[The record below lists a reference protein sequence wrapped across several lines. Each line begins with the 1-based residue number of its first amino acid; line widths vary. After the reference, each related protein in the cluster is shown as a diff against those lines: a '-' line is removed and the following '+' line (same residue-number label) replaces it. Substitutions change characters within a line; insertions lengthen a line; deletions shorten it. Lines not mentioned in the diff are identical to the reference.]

1 MHPLCPAQQ
10 VTFDA
15 LQHSLTLNPIGV
27 LEGRGGSGRTEVLR
41 ALCEAHKGV
50 WLPLSD
56 LVVEMRLANPLA
68 LEETFERLVSS
79 ALERHPAVFLDDIE
93 GLLGVVDGCGSYPR
107 SNWINGVVV
116 RLCDIA
122 EQTAKKL
129 VFCGGAPWT
138 VRARGYSQYIPEF
151 SAADYEFIARRYLP
165 AATADRLNFAQ
176 LKRYATHLVARELRS
191 ACEWLAGDADLTT
204 EGFIEYLRTQGLSSN
219 VHLSDVRQ
227 VRLQDLQGMDELIS
241 SLETHVVLPL
251 ENDALATEYGL
262 RPKRGVLLLGPP
274 GTGKTT
280 IGRALAHRLQSKFFR
295 IDGTF
300 IPGTSDFYWKIES
313 VFRQARDNAPAVVFI
328 DDCDAMFQSGQELG
342 LYRYLLTML
351 DGLESEGCKDVCVIF
366 TAMELADLPPA
377 LLRSG
382 RIELWLETCLP
393 DAAARAR
400 ILAAKLTGIPSDLG
414 DVNITR
420 LVEATEGF
428 TGADLDPVAADGK
441 KLFVA
446 EKLRGTSG
454 RPTTEYFLEAARE
467 VRRNKLRYAAAQ
479 AAQRGNADQTQGS

>member
-1 MHPLCPAQQ
+1 MPPLCPAQQ
-10 VTFDA
+10 VTFAA
-15 LQHSLTLNPIGV
+15 LRHSLTLNPIGV
-27 LEGRGGSGRTEVLR
+27 LDGRNGSGKTAVLR
-41 ALCEAHKGV
+41 ALCESHGGV
-50 WLPLSD
+50 YLPLAE
-56 LVVEMRLANPLA
+56 LVVEMRQANPLA
-68 LEETFERLVSS
+68 LEETFERLVSE
-79 ALERHPAVFLDDIE
+79 ALEKHPAVFLDDVDV
-93 GLLGVVDGCGSYPR
+93 LLAVVEGCGSYPR
-107 SNWINGVVV
+107 SNWVSGVVI
-116 RLCDIA
+116 RLCEIA
-122 EQTAKKL
+122 ESTAKKL
-129 VFCGGAPWT
+129 VFGGGAPWN
-138 VRARGYSQYIPEF
+138 VRSRGYSQCIPEF
-151 SAADYEFIARRYLP
+151 SAADYEFVARQYLP
-165 AATADRLNFAQ
+165 AATAGRLDFAH
-176 LKRYATHLVARELRS
+176 LKRYATHLLARELRS
-191 ACEWLAGDADLTT
+191 ACEWLAAEAELTT
-204 EGFIEYLRTQGLSSN
+204 AEFIEYLRTQGLSSN
-219 VHLSDVRQ
+219 VHLADVRQ
-227 VRLQDLQGMDELIS
+227 VRLQDLQGMDELIT

-300 IPGTSDFYWKIES
+300 IPGTNDFYWKIES

-382 RIELWLETCLP
+382 RIELWLETRLP
-393 DAAARAR
+393 DAPARAR
-400 ILAAKLTGIPSDLG
+400 ILQAKLAGIPADLAG
-414 DVNITR
+414 IDIAR
-420 LVEATEGF
+420 LLEATEGF

-446 EKLRGTSG
+446 EKLRGQAS
-454 RPTTEYFLEAARE
+454 RPATDYFLEAAQE
-467 VRRNKLRYAAAQ
+467 VRRNKSRYAAAQ
-479 AAQRGNADQTQGS
+479 AAQRGDGS